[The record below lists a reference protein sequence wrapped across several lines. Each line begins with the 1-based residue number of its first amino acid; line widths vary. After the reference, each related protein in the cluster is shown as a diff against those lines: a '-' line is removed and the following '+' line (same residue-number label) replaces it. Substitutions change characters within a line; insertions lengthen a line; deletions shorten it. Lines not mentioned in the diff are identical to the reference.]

1 MVLKHVLG
9 IMLNPSKEWQ
19 EIREENTTMSEVYL
33 QHVLLLAAIPPICAF
48 IGATQLGWIVGDNV
62 HRLTA
67 SSTAPMAFGFY
78 LASLLGVYVMGRAI
92 FWMSETYG
100 AGATLDKCIVLAAHT
115 ITPMFIC
122 GLIALFPVPWI
133 ILVVGLFAVGYT
145 VYLIY
150 TGIPVVMGIDKDQ
163 GFLFASAVLTVGM
176 VTLVAVMASTVVLW
190 GLGLGPQHM

>member
-9 IMLNPSKEWQ
+9 IMLNPSKEWL
-19 EIREENTTMSEVYL
+19 EIRDENTTMSEVYL
-33 QHVLLLAAIPPICAF
+33 QHVLFLAAIPPICAF

-67 SSTAPMAFGFY
+67 ASTAPMAFGFY

-100 AGATLDKCIVLAAHT
+100 AGASLDKCVVLSAYM
-115 ITPMFIC
+115 ITPMFVC

-133 ILVVGLFAVGYT
+133 ILVVGLVAVGYT

-150 TGIPVVMGIDKDQ
+150 TGIPIVMGIDKDQ
-163 GFLFASAVLTVGM
+163 GFLFASAVLTVGLC
-176 VTLVAVMASTVVLW
+176 TLVGVMASTVILW
-190 GLGLGPQHM
+190 GLGLGPQYA